1 MLDRL
6 ASPTHG
12 LWILVEPPLHSLQH
26 VLVLPTRDPAL
37 HSCRSAALERAGPAR
52 VGPVLTQPQPIF
64 DVGVVVLQPLAGRAA
79 INFRVRQINE
89 VLLSVPAFRLDA

>member
-12 LWILVEPPLHSLQH
+12 LRIFVEPPLYSLQH

-37 HSCRSAALERAGPAR
+37 HFCRAAALKRAGPAR
-52 VGPVLTQPQPIF
+52 VGPISTQPQLIF
-64 DVGVVVLQPLAGRAA
+64 DVGVVVLQPFAGRAA
-79 INFRVRQINE
+79 IDVRVGQINE
-89 VLLSVPAFRLDA
+89 VLLSVPALGLDA